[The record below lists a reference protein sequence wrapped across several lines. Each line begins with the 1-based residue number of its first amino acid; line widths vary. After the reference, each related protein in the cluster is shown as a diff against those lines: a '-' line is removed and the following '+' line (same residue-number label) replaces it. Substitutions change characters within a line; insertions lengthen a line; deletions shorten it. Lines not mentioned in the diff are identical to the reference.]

1 MNLLMRAHLT
11 NVKEHLKE
19 ELKDPYFREL
29 YELDSVK
36 TEIAKKIIEH
46 RIKHNLNQ
54 TQLAKMVKVSQQQIS
69 CIEEGDFSN
78 FQTIQKV
85 LLAIGYKIKRIQI
98 GQLSAK
104 EKRIVKNNLQQV

>member
-1 MNLLMRAHLT
+1 MKTHLT
-11 NVKEHLKE
+11 NIKDHLKE
-19 ELKDPYFREL
+19 ELKNPYFREL

-36 TEIAKKIIEH
+36 TEIAKKIIEY

-69 CIEEGDFSN
+69 YIEEGDFSN

-85 LLAIGYKIKRIQI
+85 LLAIGYKITRIQI

-104 EKRIVKNNLQQV
+104 EKRIVKNNLQHV

>member
-1 MNLLMRAHLT
+1 MKPHLT

-19 ELKDPYFREL
+19 ELKNPYFKEL

-36 TEIAKKIIEH
+36 TEIAKKIIEY
-46 RIKHNLNQ
+46 RIQHDLSQ

-69 CIEEGDFSN
+69 YIEEGDFSN

-85 LLAIGYKIKRIQI
+85 LLAIGYKITRIQI
-98 GQLSAK
+98 GHLTAK
-104 EKRIVKNNLQQV
+104 EKKIVKNHLQQV

>member
-1 MNLLMRAHLT
+1 MKTRLA
-11 NVKEHLKE
+11 NVKDHLRA
-19 ELKDPYFREL
+19 ELKDPYFKEL

-36 TEIAKKIIEH
+36 TEIAKTIIEY

-54 TQLAKMVKVSQQQIS
+54 TQLAKMVRVSQQQIS
-69 CIEEGDFSN
+69 YIEEGDFSN

-85 LLAIGYKIKRIQI
+85 LLAIGYKITRIQI

>member
-1 MNLLMRAHLT
+1 MKTHLT
-11 NVKEHLKE
+11 NVKDHLKE

-36 TEIAKKIIEH
+36 TEIAKKIIEY
-46 RIKHNLNQ
+46 RIKHHLNQ
-54 TQLAKMVKVSQQQIS
+54 SQLAKMVRVSQQQIS
-69 CIEEGDFSN
+69 YIEEGDFSN

-85 LLAIGYKIKRIQI
+85 LLAIGYKITRIQI

-104 EKRIVKNNLQQV
+104 EKRIVKNNLQYV

>member
-1 MNLLMRAHLT
+1 MKTRLA
-11 NVKEHLKE
+11 NVKDHLRT
-19 ELKDPYFREL
+19 ELKDPYFKEL

-36 TEIAKKIIEH
+36 TEIAKTIIEY

-54 TQLAKMVKVSQQQIS
+54 TQLAKMVRVSQQQIS
-69 CIEEGDFSN
+69 YIEEGDFSN

-85 LLAIGYKIKRIQI
+85 LLAIGYKITRIQI

>member
-1 MNLLMRAHLT
+1 MKKHLT
-11 NVKEHLKE
+11 NVKEHLNE
-19 ELKDPYFREL
+19 LLKDPYFREL

-36 TEIAKKIIEH
+36 TEIAKKIIEY

-54 TQLAKMVKVSQQQIS
+54 SQLAKMVRVSQQQIS
-69 CIEEGDFSN
+69 YIEEGDFSN

-85 LLAIGYKIKRIQI
+85 LLAIGYKITRIQI

-104 EKRIVKNNLQQV
+104 EKKIIKNHLQQV

>member
-1 MNLLMRAHLT
+1 MKTRLT
-11 NVKEHLKE
+11 NVKDHLKV

-36 TEIAKKIIEH
+36 TQIAKTIIEH

-54 TQLAKMVKVSQQQIS
+54 TELAKMVRVSQQQIS
-69 CIEEGDFSN
+69 YIEEGDFSN

-85 LLAIGYKIKRIQI
+85 LLAIGYKVTRIQI
-98 GQLSAK
+98 GRLSAK

>member
-1 MNLLMRAHLT
+1 MKTHFT
-11 NVKEHLKE
+11 NVKDHLKE

-29 YELDSVK
+29 YDLDSVK
-36 TEIAKKIIEH
+36 TEIAKKIIEY

-69 CIEEGDFSN
+69 YIEEGDFSS

-85 LLAIGYKIKRIQI
+85 LLAIGYKIKRIEI
-98 GQLSAK
+98 CQLSSK
-104 EKRIVKNNLQQV
+104 EKMM

>member
-1 MNLLMRAHLT
+1 MKTHLT
-11 NVKEHLKE
+11 NVREHLKE

-36 TEIAKKIIEH
+36 TEISKKIIGY
-46 RIKHNLNQ
+46 RIKHNMNQ

-69 CIEEGDFSN
+69 YIEEGDFSS

-98 GQLSAK
+98 GELSAK
-104 EKRIVKNNLQQV
+104 EKKIIKNHAQQ

>member
-1 MNLLMRAHLT
+1 MKTHLT
-11 NVKEHLKE
+11 NVKEHLKA

-36 TEIAKKIIEH
+36 TEIAKTIIEH

-54 TQLAKMVKVSQQQIS
+54 TELAKIVGVSQQQIS
-69 CIEEGDFSN
+69 YIEEGDFSN

-85 LLAIGYKIKRIQI
+85 LLAIGYKITRIQI

-104 EKRIVKNNLQQV
+104 EKRIVKNNLQKV

>member
-1 MNLLMRAHLT
+1 METHLT
-11 NVKEHLKE
+11 NVKDHLKE

-36 TEIAKKIIEH
+36 TEIAKKIIEY

-54 TQLAKMVKVSQQQIS
+54 TQLAKIVKVSQQQIS
-69 CIEEGDFSN
+69 YIEEGDFSN

-85 LLAIGYKIKRIQI
+85 LLAIGYKIMRIQI

>member
-1 MNLLMRAHLT
+1 MKTHLT
-11 NVKEHLKE
+11 NAKDHLRE

-29 YELDSVK
+29 YELDLVK
-36 TEIAKKIIEH
+36 TEIAKKIIEY
-46 RIKHNLNQ
+46 RIRHGVNQ
-54 TQLAKMVKVSQQQIS
+54 TQLAKMVRVSQQQIS
-69 CIEEGDFSN
+69 YIEEGDFSN

-85 LLAIGYKIKRIQI
+85 LLAIGFKITRIQI